1 MLQEQEWQG
10 KWRLVQE
17 WMVKWMAAVAVSSDD
32 ASAASAAMKQVSP
45 KYVPHEWMLVEAYK
59 DAEKGS
65 YERMHT
71 LHQLLKTPYDEHPD
85 HESHYYRHGDTSCIS

>member
-1 MLQEQEWQG
+1 
-10 KWRLVQE
+10 
-17 WMVKWMAAVAVSSDD
+17 MAATAEVGTD
-32 ASAASAAMKQVSP
+32 AAAASAAMKQVSP

-85 HESHYYRHGDTSCIS
+85 HEKRYYRQGEASCIS